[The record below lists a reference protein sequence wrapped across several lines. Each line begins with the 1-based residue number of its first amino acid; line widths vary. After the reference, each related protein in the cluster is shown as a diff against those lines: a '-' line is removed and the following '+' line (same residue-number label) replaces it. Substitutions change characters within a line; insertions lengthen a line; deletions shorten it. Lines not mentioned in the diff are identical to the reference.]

1 MSFQSSPYILPLLF
15 SALINLGLMVYAWRN
30 RPAPGATA
38 LVFLFLGMGAW
49 SLADSLRWASAEY
62 EMQLFWA
69 SVRVPATELM
79 TVALLAFAIRYV
91 HGSGWL
97 TRRRIFALF
106 LIPFAIQIG
115 LWTNGNHQL
124 FWQTVQ
130 SVRLESSLALEFTYG
145 PLFWA
150 HALYDYLLIAA
161 AMLMLARAFLRSPA
175 LYRAQI
181 AAVLVGT
188 VVPLSANFLSITKTS
203 PFPYLDL
210 TPFGFTL
217 SGVALALAIFRFR
230 ILDVVPAAR
239 DAVIQNMDE
248 GVVVLDDQDRIVD
261 ANLAAERTF
270 GRPAP
275 SLIGRPVV
283 EVLPQWE
290 ALLEAGDGGTQQ
302 MDIDFPVEGGAVRS
316 FEVRL
321 SPIVHERNL
330 QSARVML
337 LHDVTER
344 RRTEESLRHTE
355 SKFEEV
361 LKSIEDAYYE
371 TDLSGKLLLVNEAF
385 GSALGY
391 TMEELRGK
399 HFRRLTR
406 PSEARKMLRDF
417 HRVFSEGKPIK
428 RVEYCFET
436 ASGDDL
442 HAELSV
448 SLIRDPD
455 GEPVGFRGLI
465 RDVTDRR
472 RAQEELQ
479 RAKEMAEAAQAEAE
493 AANEAKSTFL
503 ANMSHELR
511 TPLNAIIGYSEMLM
525 EDAAE
530 MDLDFFHTDLQKIH
544 GAGKHLLALI
554 SDVLDLSKIEA
565 GKMELYLETVDVP
578 GMVQDV
584 VNTIHPLAE
593 TNDNRLTVHIADEVA
608 VMVADMTKVRQAL
621 FNLLSNACKFTE
633 EGEVRLSVEKREK
646 GGIHWMTFIVAD
658 SGIGMTEEQVENLFE
673 PFTQADASTT
683 RKYGGTGLG
692 LTITQRFCQMMG
704 GEVTVESE
712 PDVGS
717 TFTIW
722 LPEAVDDAAAEK
734 DGTSPES
741 AEAELEGEKASGAL
755 ALVVD
760 DDEAA
765 RELIGR
771 ILRKE
776 GFEVCAVAGGEEA
789 LSAARRLQP
798 FVIILDVLMPGMDG
812 WAVLKELK
820 ADEEL
825 AGIPVIMTSMISDK
839 NLGFALGAADY
850 LVKPIDRER
859 LCHLLRKYESEQE
872 QGPLLVVEDDA
883 ATQEMLARML
893 AREGWDVR
901 VAVNGRA
908 ALEEAAKARPALVL
922 LDLMMPEMDGF
933 EFMAR
938 FRKMEGMAG
947 VPTIVITAKE
957 ITSEERRRLNG
968 QVREVL
974 QKGAY
979 SREQLLEE
987 VRHMVG
993 ALRRAAPHSPE
1004 ER

>member
-49 SLADSLRWASAEY
+49 SLADGLRWASAGY
-62 EMQLFWA
+62 EAQLFWA
-69 SVRVPATELM
+69 SARVPATELM

-97 TRRRIFALF
+97 TTRRIFALF
-106 LIPFAIQIG
+106 LIPFAIQVG
-115 LWTNGNHQL
+115 LWTNGDHQL
-124 FWQTVQ
+124 FWQAVQPVTVG
-130 SVRLESSLALEFTYG
+130 SSLALDFAYG
-145 PLFWA
+145 PLFWV

-161 AMLMLARAFLRSPA
+161 AMLMLARAFLRSLT

-181 AAVLVGT
+181 AAVLIAT

-248 GVVVLDDQDRIVD
+248 GVVVLDDQDRVVD
-261 ANLAAERTF
+261 VNLAAERTF
-270 GRPAP
+270 GKVAP
-275 SLIGRPVV
+275 SLIGSPVQD
-283 EVLPQWE
+283 VLPQWE
-290 ALLEAGDGGTQQ
+290 TLLEAGDGGTQQ
-302 MDIDFPVEGGAVRS
+302 MDIDFPAEDGTVRS

-321 SPIVHERNL
+321 SPIVDERNL

-391 TMEELRGK
+391 TKEELRGK

-417 HRVFSEGKPIK
+417 HRVYSEGKPIK

-436 ASGDDL
+436 ASGEDL
-442 HAELSV
+442 YAELSV

-455 GEPVGFRGLI
+455 GEPVGFRGLT

-472 RAQEELQ
+472 RAQEEL
-479 RAKEMAEAAQAEAE
+479 RLAKETAEAAKAAAE

-525 EDAAE
+525 EDAD
-530 MDLDFFHTDLQKIH
+530 DLELDDFHTDLQKIH

-578 GMVQDV
+578 MMVQDV
-584 VNTIHPLAE
+584 VNTIQPLAE
-593 TNDNRLTVHIADEVA
+593 KNGNRLLVNVGAEVD

-633 EGEVRLSVEKREK
+633 QGEVRLSVEKREK
-646 GGIHWMTFIVAD
+646 EGIHWMTFTVVD
-658 SGIGMTEEQVENLFE
+658 SGIGMTAEQVDRLFE

-722 LPEAVDDAAAEK
+722 LPEAVGEDAVEADGLGTEPAEI
-734 DGTSPES
+734 GSHSNE
-741 AEAELEGEKASGAL
+741 ESGAL

-765 RELIGR
+765 RDLIGR
-771 ILRKE
+771 ILHKE
-776 GFEVCAVAGGEEA
+776 GFQVHTVAGGEEA
-789 LSAARRLQP
+789 LNAARRLRP

-825 AGIPVIMTSMISDK
+825 AKIPVIMTSMISDK

-859 LCHLLRKYESEQE
+859 LCRLLRKYEADRE
-872 QGPLLVVEDDA
+872 QGPLLVVEDNPD
-883 ATQEMLARML
+883 TQEMLARML

-901 VAVNGRA
+901 VAQNGRV

-938 FRKMEGMAG
+938 FRKMDGMAG

-957 ITSEERRRLNG
+957 ITAEERRRLNG
-968 QVREVL
+968 QVRSIL

-979 SREQLLEE
+979 SRDQLLEE
-987 VRHMVG
+987 VRQMVS
-993 ALRRAAPHSPE
+993 ALRQAAPHLPE
-1004 ER
+1004 DR